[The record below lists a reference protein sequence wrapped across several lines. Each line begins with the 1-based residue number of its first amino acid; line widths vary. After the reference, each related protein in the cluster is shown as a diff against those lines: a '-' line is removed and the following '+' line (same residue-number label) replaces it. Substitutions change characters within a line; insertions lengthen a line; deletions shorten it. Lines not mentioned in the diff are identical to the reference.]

1 MKSMHRKK
9 RGQGTVEYIIIVVL
23 VAVAAIAVIGAFSDR
38 IRAMF
43 AGAATAM
50 GSQDAADTVS
60 TGSVDVMKNL
70 NEDGD
75 LE

>member
-1 MKSMHRKK
+1 MKSLHRKK

-38 IRAMF
+38 IRVMF

-50 GSQDAADTVS
+50 GSDDASDAIGES
-60 TGSVDVMKNL
+60 SVETMQNL
-70 NEDGD
+70 NEDGI
-75 LE
+75 E